1 MSFKTLI
8 HFTLQFDLVLFVY
21 SAKDNATKRDRSID
35 SAVSHAS
42 FLSVQMSRNSVYLN
56 LLWSHTSD
64 KTPRIPPRPAS
75 DCIVLVRQARCSVP
89 PPHPCPAGPRA
100 DGTVS
105 GADVDN
111 QGSQSVSRPVHS
123 STVPHWGFG
132 PEWDSPDN
140 HPSPTS
146 SCTTQ
151 GASGLAVQLGH
162 GIPGGDAVVVL
173 CREDVSHTACRLV
186 FYWSVRKHLLMF
198 NHLRQFAF
206 YSLS

>member
-1 MSFKTLI
+1 MHLSSQSRWAGIQFILTCYD
-8 HFTLQFDLVLFVY
+8 HTLQIKHRGSRRVLPLIALFWW
-21 SAKDNATKRDRSID
+21 DRRD
-35 SAVSHAS
+35 V
-42 FLSVQMSRNSVYLN
+42 LS
-56 LLWSHTSD
+56 
-64 KTPRIPPRPAS
+64 
-75 DCIVLVRQARCSVP
+75 

-123 STVPHWGFG
+123 STVPHRGFG

-151 GASGLAVQLGH
+151 GASGLALQLGH
-162 GIPGGDAVVVL
+162 GIPRGDAVVVL
-173 CREDVSHTACRLV
+173 CREDVSHTACRLA
-186 FYWSVRKHLLMF
+186 FDWSVRKHLLMF